1 MATVDLHRQGSIAV
15 ITLNNTGKRNAMT
28 DEMWGRIP
36 ALMREVDADPEV
48 RVVVLTGAGATFCA
62 GSDIGGLD
70 ELHHAERPINAELA
84 LARSPKPVIAAIEGA
99 CYGGGL
105 ELAEG

>member
-36 ALMREVDADPEV
+36 SLMRWT
-48 RVVVLTGAGATFCA
+48 RT
-62 GSDIGGLD
+62 
-70 ELHHAERPINAELA
+70 R
-84 LARSPKPVIAAIEGA
+84 R
-99 CYGGGL
+99 
-105 ELAEG
+105 